1 MWLADKGFFLNGK
14 PVKLKGTCNH
24 HDHAG
29 VGAALPDRLQYYR
42 IERLKEMGCNAY
54 RTSHN
59 PPTPEL
65 LDACDRL
72 GMLVMDETRMMSSS
86 PEGLSQLERMVRRD
100 RNHPSVVM
108 WSLGNEERE
117 QGTERG
123 ARILTTMKR
132 LVRSGQPDSQS
143 IRIANANL
151 HIHLQYIAWLADRRS
166 WLAGD
171 QFSLADIAA
180 GAHLSV
186 VDYLGDIPWDA
197 HPEAKDWY
205 ARVKSRPSFRP
216 LLGDHLPGAPP
227 PRHYAD
233 LDF

>member
-1 MWLADKGFFLNGK
+1 MRRLHHFALDPFSRKLRVLLREKNLAFDL
-14 PVKLKGTCNH
+14 V
-24 HDHAG
+24 D
-29 VGAALPDRLQYYR
+29 
-42 IERLKEMGCNAY
+42 ERPGE
-54 RTSHN
+54 RRD
-59 PPTPEL
+59 EL
-65 LDACDRL
+65 LHLNPSGEVPVLVEEHGGVVADSQAIAEYLDEVYPEPALLGRDAA
-72 GMLVMDETRMMSSS
+72 TRA
-86 PEGLSQLERMVRRD
+86 EVRRLVGWFDLKFD
-100 RNHPSVVM
+100 REVTGR
-108 WSLGNEERE
+108 LLEEK
-117 QGTERG
+117 
-123 ARILTTMKR
+123 IMKR